1 MRWRIPIFIGAAIA
15 GLILGILMP
24 IKAGD
29 QPKELTPPKP
39 RLSEKE
45 IIEILDVLKLGKA
58 AKELNLTSEQ
68 LASFI
73 PKFNRYEEVKREYY
87 RSRRDLVSEIKKLVE
102 KKTLDQNEKAK
113 LEELIAKLEE
123 LDDKFYSD
131 IREAFRAMTEGL
143 DTVQKA
149 KLIVFLES
157 YRRDIRRILM
167 HLREL
172 GERRR

>member
-29 QPKELTPPKP
+29 QPEKLAPPKP

-45 IIEILDVLKLGKA
+45 IIEILDVLKLWKA
-58 AKELNLTSEQ
+58 AKELSLSSEQ
-68 LASFI
+68 LTSFI
-73 PKFNRYEEVKREYY
+73 PKFNRYEELKREYY
-87 RSRRDLVSEIKKLVE
+87 RSRRDIVSEIRKLVE
-102 KKTLDQNEKAK
+102 KGGLDQAERAK
-113 LEELIAKLEE
+113 LEELMAKLGE

-131 IREAFRAMTEGL
+131 IREAFRSMTEGL
-143 DTVQKA
+143 DALQKA

-157 YRRDIRRILM
+157 YRRDIRQILM

-172 GERRR
+172 GERR